1 MPLKKKKKNIEI
13 QPDAGKI
20 LAEHFFCPTKK
31 ILFASVCQRDI
42 IEALRFLR
50 GSLFRCILS

>member
-1 MPLKKKKKNIEI
+1 MPLKKKKNIEI